1 VGTHDSKGADRDS
14 EQRRATHMPNSKFN
28 REEKRA
34 IASGLTV
41 YISWWSMD
49 ASTGAKISGY

>member
-28 REEKRA
+28 KEEKRA
-34 IASGLTV
+34 IASGLTAYV
-41 YISWWSMD
+41 
-49 ASTGAKISGY
+49 AL